1 MKILSVNTGSSS
13 IKCSLFEM
21 PEAKLLMKGQIERIG
36 QRPAL
41 ISFEC
46 GQTKRSLKRDIDDY
60 HQGVE
65 LFLGILTEKETQ
77 VLISTEEIEAV
88 GQRVVHGGDRFSKAV
103 LIDDEVMSLIKK
115 YAEFAPLHGFANI
128 AAIESCQRLLPNS
141 RNVAVFDTALY
152 RDIPPKAYL
161 YGLPIEMYEKHGI
174 RKYGFHGINHSY
186 AAKEASRLI
195 GRRLEELR
203 IITCHLGS
211 GASVTAFSN
220 GKAVDTSMGFTPL
233 EGLIMGTRCGDI
245 DPGALVYIVRHLEL
259 NASRL
264 EEMLDR
270 DSGLVGLCG
279 KNDMRDIIC
288 SSERG
293 NERAGNALDVFV
305 YRIQKYIGAYTAVL
319 GGIDA
324 VVFTGGIGENSSVLR
339 KKILDAFGYLN
350 IKVDEEKNRLNTSI
364 FSTEESSVY
373 AMTVPANEEIEIAFE
388 TFGLVR
394 N

>member
-1 MKILSVNTGSSS
+1 L
-13 IKCSLFEM
+13 
-21 PEAKLLMKGQIERIG
+21 
-36 QRPAL
+36 
-41 ISFEC
+41 
-46 GQTKRSLKRDIDDY
+46 
-60 HQGVE
+60 
-65 LFLGILTEKETQ
+65 
-77 VLISTEEIEAV
+77 
-88 GQRVVHGGDRFSKAV
+88 
-103 LIDDEVMSLIKK
+103 LIKK

-128 AAIESCQRLLPNS
+128 AAIESCQRLLPKS
-141 RNVAVFDTALY
+141 RNVAVFDTTLY

-211 GASVTAFSN
+211 GASITAFGN
-220 GKAVDTSMGFTPL
+220 GKAVDNSMGFTPL

-245 DPGALVYIVRHLEL
+245 DPGALVYIVRHLRPHV
-259 NASRL
+259 AQL
-264 EEMLDR
+264 EEMLDKN
-270 DSGLVGLCG
+270 SGLKGLCG

-288 SSERG
+288 LAEKGDKRT
-293 NERAGNALDVFV
+293 GNALDAFV
-305 YRIQKYIGAYTAVL
+305 YRVQKYIGAYTAVL

-350 IKVDEEKNRLNTSI
+350 IKVNEEKNRRNASI
-364 FSTEESSVY
+364 FSAGDSSVY
-373 AMTVPANEEIEIAFE
+373 AMVIPANEELEIACE
-388 TFGLVR
+388 TFRLVR
-394 N
+394 S